1 MTVGAAVHESFP
13 GPPFGWTQ
21 SSQAV
26 DLSANTTLQAWLQ
39 YANLDQLEPLLEALS
54 TPGSPQYGQWINLA
68 EQNRIFAPPVEA
80 QNRVQSWLESFGITD
95 ICSDG
100 SVLTFTTSISI
111 ADSLLNTSFAYYTN
125 GERTELR
132 TLEYSLPDDL
142 LDVLDFITPT
152 TYFGNPKGYP
162 QGTESDP
169 ALQPAEKRSAVQHVR
184 KRQTM
189 SPSCTEVIE
198 YQGVNYTSIQPQCYQ
213 QQLNTGQYQVDA
225 SAGSTIAITSFLNQT
240 ASYSDLALFEAAYD
254 IPDQNFTKVIFA
266 NGETYNLDDQSSVDS
281 TGAPSINHDEAN
293 MELQIIIGLVG
304 GLPVTERVTIWSDPG
319 SFVPD
324 VSIENVSDAMPE
336 PYVEFFRFLL
346 SQENKDLAYVISNSY
361 GRRELTYEKSYA
373 RRVCNMIGNCMLG
386 LRGRTILT
394 SSGDQGVGAA
404 CRANTGAMQAEF
416 VPTFP
421 GMKTVTIAVNRTQE
435 LDPPTAMNRS
445 GGGFS
450 NFFPQAFYQKPA
462 IDAYLSQGILPEAK
476 EYFASNNYT
485 DFLGRGYPD
494 LAADMDNPRIAGFYN
509 GERGPNGGTSA
520 SAPAVAAVIALLNDV
535 RLRAGKPALGFINP
549 LIYALKGEGF
559 TDITRG
565 STVGCNG
572 SRNITGQAII
582 PYAGWNATEG
592 WDPTTGW
599 GIPNFGLLK
608 DIVLKF

>member
-1 MTVGAAVHESFP
+1 MLRPISFALALVMTVGAAVHESFP

-39 YANLDQLEPLLEALS
+39 YANLDRLEPLLEALS

-304 GLPVTERVTIWSDPG
+304 GLPVTERVTIWYIAGGFEADPG

-361 GRRELTYEKSYA
+361 GR
-373 RRVCNMIGNCMLG
+373 
-386 LRGRTILT
+386 
-394 SSGDQGVGAA
+394 
-404 CRANTGAMQAEF
+404 
-416 VPTFP
+416 
-421 GMKTVTIAVNRTQE
+421 RTQE

-485 DFLGRGYPD
+485 NFLGRGYPD